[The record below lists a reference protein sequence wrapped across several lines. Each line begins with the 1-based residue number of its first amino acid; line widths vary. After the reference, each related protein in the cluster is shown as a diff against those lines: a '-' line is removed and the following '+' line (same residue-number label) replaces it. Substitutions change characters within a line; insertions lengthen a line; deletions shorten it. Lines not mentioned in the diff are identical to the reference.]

1 MDGFVMAVKRE
12 NWNRDELILAI
23 NLYCKIPFG
32 RIHSKN
38 PEIIELAKI
47 IKRTPSAVAWKLVNF
62 ASLDPSL
69 LRRGIKGAVNSS
81 KLDKEIWLEFF
92 NNWDKLAYESEL
104 FYERSFRSLRARN
117 ILETEMELVFKEGKD
132 REALIKVRVNQNFFR
147 ATILASYKNKCA
159 IIGIS
164 QNELLIASHII
175 PWGEDKI
182 NRLNPRNGICL
193 NVLHDKAFDTGL
205 ITITTDYKFKT
216 SKTLTKEFSELFVAH
231 TFQRYEDKTIN
242 LPSRFMPD
250 PKFLQFH
257 HDKIFRDSIP
267 T

>member
-1 MDGFVMAVKRE
+1 MDDFIMSVIRK
-12 NWNRDELILAI
+12 NWNREELILAI

-32 RIHSKN
+32 KIHSKN

-69 LRRGIKGAVNSS
+69 LRRGIIGAVNSS
-81 KLDKEIWLEFF
+81 RLDKEIWLEFF

-104 FYERSFRSLRARN
+104 LYEKRFRSLRAKN
-117 ILETEMELVFKEGKD
+117 NFETEMERVFKEGKD
-132 REALIKVRVNQNFFR
+132 RQALIKVRVNQNFFR
-147 ATILASYKNKCA
+147 ATILASYNNKCA
-159 IIGIS
+159 ITGIS
-164 QNELLIASHII
+164 QKELLIASHIV
-175 PWGEDKI
+175 PWVEDKA

-193 NVLHDKAFDTGL
+193 NVLHDKAFDAGL

-216 SKTLTKEFSELFVAH
+216 SKVLIKEFSEIFVAH
-231 TFQRYEDKTIN
+231 TFQCYEDKTIN
-242 LPSRFMPD
+242 LPSRFLPD

-257 HDKIFRDSIP
+257 HDKIFRDPIP
-267 T
+267 L